1 MSDPAG
7 PHAASASELKERL
20 EAERRGKPF
29 LIVRD
34 ASGRQLLVVLNEDR
48 SPLTVGRSQECRVSL
63 EWDNRVS
70 AVHAE
75 FEKIGPGWAVSDGG
89 LSRNGT
95 YLNGERIT
103 ERRRLQDGDTLRFG
117 ATAMVYRQPSAGASR
132 SATTALDREI
142 RGPAAVS
149 PAQRAV
155 LRALCRP
162 FAVVTP
168 AQSFR
173 PASNRDIAQEL
184 FLSVEAVKGHL
195 RVLFAKFGVERLAQ
209 NEKRLRLA
217 ERALESGTI
226 TLTELRRGD
235 PSPPASG

>member
-20 EAERRGKPF
+20 EAERRGEPF

-34 ASGRQLLVVLNEDR
+34 ASGRQLLVVLHEDR
-48 SPLTVGRSQECRVSL
+48 SPLTVGRSQECRVPL
-63 EWDNRVS
+63 AWDSRVS

-75 FEKIGPGWAVSDGG
+75 LEKIGPGWAVSDGG

-95 YLNGERIT
+95 YVNGERIT
-103 ERRRLQDGDTLRFG
+103 ERRRLQDGDMLRFG
-117 ATAMVYRQPSAGASR
+117 ATPMVYRQPSVGSSR

-142 RGPAAVS
+142 PRPAAVS

-162 FAVVTP
+162 FAVVGP
-168 AQSFR
+168 AQSVR
-173 PASNRDIAQEL
+173 PASNRDIAEEL
-184 FLSVEAVKGHL
+184 FLSVQAVKGHL
-195 RVLFAKFGVERLAQ
+195 RVLFAKYGVETLAQ

-217 ERALESGTI
+217 ERALQSGTI
-226 TLTELRRGD
+226 TVAELQRDD
-235 PSPPASG
+235 PSSPASA